1 MQIEALKYG
10 LEFEYADIFNY
21 PTIRQLSKKLPSPEE
36 KFMSNYNYSKIDKIL
51 QNNCVEN
58 IKNISKYDVKNILR
72 QKYTNKNINDKI
84 KQNEG

>member
-51 QNNCVEN
+51 QNNCVE
-58 IKNISKYDVKNILR
+58 I
-72 QKYTNKNINDKI
+72 
-84 KQNEG
+84 